1 MYRRCTSHCVMLPT
15 ISHHLCWTTTLQ
27 YPSYKKT
34 IKTWRL
40 MPTHPLKLNSN
51 QTRHTQLRTRSS
63 SSCFFPVLATPWLL
77 SQSFKTATV
86 SRSASPQMG
95 VESCWREIL
104 DEESQ
109 GINYNKLP
117 QFSTASFKGL
127 LLVKCSHLDGVI
139 ILPEG
144 EKEKNKP
151 LLVMSWHKKG
161 ETKHL
166 KKPLCTRYPNAPRPS
181 FLPLL
186 LALLRPAGWV
196 QGWCGQPNLVILK
209 IRNILSQR
217 NWNHRCT

>member
-1 MYRRCTSHCVMLPT
+1 
-15 ISHHLCWTTTLQ
+15 
-27 YPSYKKT
+27 
-34 IKTWRL
+34 
-40 MPTHPLKLNSN
+40 
-51 QTRHTQLRTRSS
+51 
-63 SSCFFPVLATPWLL
+63 L

-151 LLVMSWHKKG
+151 LLVMS
-161 ETKHL
+161 
-166 KKPLCTRYPNAPRPS
+166 
-181 FLPLL
+181 
-186 LALLRPAGWV
+186 
-196 QGWCGQPNLVILK
+196 
-209 IRNILSQR
+209 
-217 NWNHRCT
+217 